1 MIAVVDDEEPMALE
15 GLRRMASWLA
25 GATFGAAFVGL
36 LVLSAGSEWSP
47 DNPWVRL
54 FDQLWKTSGLVFVG
68 LAALPYAVAI
78 VRRLRSL
85 F

>member
-1 MIAVVDDEEPMALE
+1 MSLE

-36 LVLSAGSEWSP
+36 LVLSAGAEWSP
-47 DNPWVRL
+47 ENPWVRL
-54 FDQLWKTSGLVFVG
+54 FDRLWKTSGLVFVA
-68 LAALPYAVAI
+68 LATLPYVIAI
-78 VRRLRSL
+78 ARRLRSL